1 MSQDGWPGASSPFHE
16 GEQLVQERV
25 GVRERAERQGRRFIR
40 DHMPEQHREFYAQ
53 LPCLL
58 VGSVDAA
65 GRPWAS
71 LLAGSPGFVRAPDP
85 RTLVIGRLPE
95 AGDPLAHNLA
105 LGVPL
110 GILGIEF
117 ATRRRN
123 RMNGRVV
130 DLGANDFA
138 VAVDQSFGNC
148 PKYIQRREPRLASA
162 SPRMA
167 LGGPAQ
173 ELGALDEPARRL
185 ITAADTFFIATQ
197 ASPGG
202 DAHIAGV
209 DVSHRGGPAGFVRVD
224 DAATLTWPDFVGNA
238 FFNTIGNLLLNPRAG
253 LLFVDFETGDR
264 LWLTGRV
271 EILWDAPEQKSF
283 EGAERLLR
291 FSLEAAL
298 RLAEALPLRWE
309 TCAGE

>member
-1 MSQDGWPGASSPFHE
+1 MSQDGWTGVSSPFHE
-16 GEQLVQERV
+16 GEQLIQERV

-58 VGSVDAA
+58 VGSVDAD

-85 RTLVIGRLPE
+85 RTLVIGRAPE
-95 AGDPLAHNLA
+95 IGDPLAHNLA

-130 DLGANDFA
+130 DLGPGDFA

-148 PKYIQRREPRLASA
+148 PKYIQRREPRSASA
-162 SPRMA
+162 PPRTA
-167 LGGPAQ
+167 LGGPVK

-185 ITAADTFFIATQ
+185 IAAADTFFIATQ

-209 DVSHRGGPAGFVRVD
+209 GVSHRGGPAGFVRVD

-253 LLFVDFETGDR
+253 LLFIDFETGDR

-271 EILWDAPEQKSF
+271 EILWDAPEQQAF

-309 TCAGE
+309 RCAGE